1 VRLFSAT
8 VPGYHVRRQDI
19 DQGNRE
25 NFMSGGHGHVDT
37 SNKRIALLVA
47 VLAALLAIS
56 EMGGKSSQT
65 NALASHIDAANL
77 WSFFQAKTI
86 RQTTMRTAAEEAEAT
101 FKDSPQ
107 GMPAAMKAQSDRW
120 RQTAQRY
127 ESEPETGEGRKEL
140 MARAKVKEEH
150 RDKSLA
156 AYHMFEY
163 ASAAFQLAIV
173 LAGASAL
180 TSVVW
185 LIVISCGL
193 GVVGLGFTVLAF
205 VAPTLVHL

>member
-1 VRLFSAT
+1 
-8 VPGYHVRRQDI
+8 
-19 DQGNRE
+19 
-25 NFMSGGHGHVDT
+25 MSGGHGHVDS

-65 NALASHIDAANL
+65 NALASHIDASNT
-77 WSFFQAKTI
+77 WTFFQAKTI
-86 RQTTMRTAAEEAEAT
+86 RQTTVRTAAEEAEAT

-107 GMPAAMKAQSDRW
+107 GMPAALKAQTERW

-140 MARAKVKEEH
+140 MARAKTKEEQ
-150 RDKSLA
+150 RDKLLA

-163 ASAAFQLAIV
+163 GSASFQLAIV
-173 LAGASAL
+173 LAGAAAL
-180 TSVVW
+180 TSVAW
-185 LIVISCGL
+185 LTLISMGL
-193 GVVGLGFTVLAF
+193 GVVGLGFTLLAF
-205 VAPTLVHL
+205 LAPTIIHL

>member
-1 VRLFSAT
+1 
-8 VPGYHVRRQDI
+8 
-19 DQGNRE
+19 
-25 NFMSGGHGHVDT
+25 MSGGHGHVEG
-37 SNKRIALLVA
+37 SNKKIALLVA
-47 VLAALLAIS
+47 ILAALLAIS

-65 NALASHIDAANL
+65 NALSSQIDASNL

-86 RQTTMRTAAEEAEAT
+86 RQTTLRTAAEEGEAT

-107 GMPAAMKAQSDRW
+107 GMPAAMKAQTERW

-127 ESEPETGEGRKEL
+127 DSEPETGEGRKEL
-140 MARAKVKEEH
+140 MARAKVKEQH

-173 LAGASAL
+173 LAGAAAL
-180 TSVVW
+180 TSVARLTFV
-185 LIVISCGL
+185 SGGL
-193 GVVGLGFTVLAF
+193 GVVGLLFGALGF
-205 VAPTLVHL
+205 

>member
-1 VRLFSAT
+1 
-8 VPGYHVRRQDI
+8 
-19 DQGNRE
+19 
-25 NFMSGGHGHVDT
+25 MSGGHGHVEG
-37 SNKRIALLVA
+37 SNKKIALLVA

-77 WSFFQAKTI
+77 WTFFQAKTI
-86 RQTTMRTAAEEAEAT
+86 RQTTMRTASEEAEAT

-107 GMPAAMKAQSDRW
+107 GMPAAMKAQTERW

-127 ESEPETGEGRKEL
+127 DSEPETGEGRKEL
-140 MARAKVKEEH
+140 MARAKVKEQH

-173 LAGASAL
+173 LAGAAAL

-185 LIVISCGL
+185 LTIISCGL
-193 GVVGLGFTVLAF
+193 GVVGVGLTALAF

>member
-1 VRLFSAT
+1 
-8 VPGYHVRRQDI
+8 
-19 DQGNRE
+19 
-25 NFMSGGHGHVDT
+25 MSGGHGHVDS

-101 FKDSPQ
+101 FKDSTP
-107 GMPAAMKAQSDRW
+107 GMPAAMKAQAERW

-140 MARAKVKEEH
+140 MARAKVKEQH

-180 TSVVW
+180 TAVVW
-185 LIVISCGL
+185 LIIISCGL

-205 VAPTLVHL
+205 VAPTLIHL